1 LVLEPGYRVQNGDTV
16 TAQTIKL
23 RETPKCY
30 ILLNKTKDAISTVT
44 DERGRKTVMDLIQG
58 ATKERV
64 YPIGRL
70 DRNTTGILLLT
81 NDGAL
86 ANHLSHP
93 SGEVRKV
100 YKARLDKPLAIADLK
115 KIRNGIMLEDG
126 FAKVDDVDYDK
137 NGDETQVVLT
147 LHIGWNRIIR
157 RIFEA
162 LEYKVKALDRVSY
175 GSLTLYGV
183 PRGDWRFL
191 SHDEVKKL
199 YSKK

>member
-1 LVLEPGYRVQNGDTV
+1 V
-16 TAQTIKL
+16 
-23 RETPKCY
+23 
-30 ILLNKTKDAISTVT
+30 LLNKTKDVVSTVS
-44 DERGRKTVMDLIQG
+44 DERGRKTVMDLVTH
-58 ATKERV
+58 ATKDRI

-100 YKARLDKPLAIADLK
+100 YKARLDKPLAFADLK

-126 FAKVDDVDYDK
+126 FAKVDDADYDK
-137 NGDETQVVLT
+137 NGDEMSVVLT
-147 LHIGWNRIIR
+147 LHIGWNRIVR

-162 LEYKVKALDRVSY
+162 LGYKVKILDRVAY
-175 GSLTLYGV
+175 GGLTLHGV
-183 PRGDWRFL
+183 PRGGWRYL
-191 SHDEVKKL
+191 TDEEVNKL
-199 YSKK
+199 YGKK